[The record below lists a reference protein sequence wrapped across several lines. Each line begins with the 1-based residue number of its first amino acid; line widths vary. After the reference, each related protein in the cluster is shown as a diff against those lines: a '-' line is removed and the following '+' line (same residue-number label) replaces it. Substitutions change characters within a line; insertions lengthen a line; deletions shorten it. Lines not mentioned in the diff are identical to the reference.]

1 MLIIRCLN
9 YNIFCNSLI
18 YIILALI
25 LWGGGFLTPRSV
37 GAAGKPVETPEIDAN
52 SLS

>member
-1 MLIIRCLN
+1 M
-9 YNIFCNSLI
+9 
-18 YIILALI
+18 
-25 LWGGGFLTPRSV
+25 GGGFLTPRSV